1 MPGPSSRPV
10 HAVVD
15 PLESRVLLSVVPV
28 SSIVLSLDAPVVTPA
43 KKSDDQGENGDGSSG
58 KKPKKR
64 KGTPEITV
72 LLNRASLA
80 DNSASVDFG
89 RITVGDAAPVR
100 TFTIRNDGTG
110 PLSIGHLS
118 LPAGFTLLDAPASG
132 IDKGGSTTFT
142 VRMDAGAVAGRSGQI
157 SFTTNDA
164 DEGTFNF
171 TLRGSIVPPSAAEL
185 TLLVNGRGILADGTI
200 DFGSA
205 AVGATGPTRTLTIR
219 NDGGA
224 PLTVSRIRLPA
235 GFALA
240 HAPGAS
246 LAPGESGA
254 LTIRMTTAALGNPSG
269 YLTFRT
275 NDRDESRLALMLTG
289 RVTKDAPQQQP
300 PPTPAATGP
309 RVSVWIPRASRSAL
323 PVADG
328 RTDALRFR
336 TTSVGARA
344 PRLTLRVANEG
355 DATLNLGAVQL
366 PAGFVLVEPL
376 ASSLAPGASDEFTV
390 ALDTSVVATRNGQ
403 LTFTTS
409 DPGVP
414 VFNVAIA
421 GTVTPPPVTQPA
433 TDLSGSTLV
442 VNGTAGDDTIVV
454 SGKSSSVSVLINGKP
469 MTGSP
474 FSSVTKVVVNAG
486 DGNDHVD
493 LSRLFV
499 NATANGEFGR
509 DILIGTDG
517 DDVLNGGPGDD
528 TLDGRAGDDHLLG
541 GDGND
546 LLTGGL
552 GLDVFQGEAGN
563 DTLVATDGL
572 ADILLDSGAGR
583 DDVRRDRVDPNVV

>member
-1 MPGPSSRPV
+1 MPGLSYRPV
-10 HAVVD
+10 RVVAVD
-15 PLESRVLLSVVPV
+15 PLESRVLLSLTPAVTVDL
-28 SSIVLSLDAPVVTPA
+28 SIDTSVISPA
-43 KKSDDQGENGDGSSG
+43 KKSDDQGDSGNSG
-58 KKPKKR
+58 KKKGKKN
-64 KGTPEITV
+64 KGAPEVTV
-72 LLNRASLA
+72 LLNRTSLA

-100 TFTIRNDGTG
+100 TFTIRNDGRG

-132 IDKGGSTTFT
+132 IDKGDSTTFT
-142 VRMDAGAVAGRSGQI
+142 VRMDSGSVANRSGQI
-157 SFTTNDA
+157 SFSTNDA

-171 TLRGSIVPPSAAEL
+171 TLRGSIVPPPAAEL
-185 TLLVNGRGILADGTI
+185 TLLVNGRGISADGTI

-205 AVGATGPTRTLTIR
+205 GVGSTGPTRTLTIR

-224 PLTVSRIRLPA
+224 PLTVARIRLPE
-235 GFALA
+235 GYALV
-240 HAPGAS
+240 HVPGAS

-254 LTIRMTTAALGNPSG
+254 LTIRMTTAAVGNPSG

-275 NDRDESRLALMLTG
+275 NDRDESRVAITLKG
-289 RVTKDAPQQQP
+289 QVTRGGTQQP
-300 PPTPAATGP
+300 PPPPTTQAGP
-309 RVSVWIPRASRSAL
+309 RVSVWVPRGSRSAL

-328 RTDALRFR
+328 QTNALRFR
-336 TTSVGARA
+336 TTAVGGRA

-355 DATLNLGAVQL
+355 NATLNLGAVQL
-366 PAGFVLVEPL
+366 PAGFVLIEPL
-376 ASSLAPGASDEFTV
+376 ASSLAPGATDEFTV

-409 DPGVP
+409 DPGVG

-433 TDLSGSTLV
+433 TDLNGSTLV

-454 SGKSSSVSVLINGKP
+454 SGKSSSVSILINGKP

-486 DGNDHVD
+486 DGDDHVD

-528 TLDGRAGDDHLLG
+528 TLDGRGGDDHLLG

-552 GLDVFQGEAGN
+552 GLDAFQGEAGN
-563 DTLVATDGL
+563 DTLDATDGL
-572 ADILLDSGAGR
+572 ADVLLDSGAGK
-583 DDVRRDRVDPNVV
+583 DDVRRDRVDPSVL

>member
-1 MPGPSSRPV
+1 V
-10 HAVVD
+10 
-15 PLESRVLLSVVPV
+15 
-28 SSIVLSLDAPVVTPA
+28 
-43 KKSDDQGENGDGSSG
+43 
-58 KKPKKR
+58 
-64 KGTPEITV
+64 
-72 LLNRASLA
+72 
-80 DNSASVDFG
+80 
-89 RITVGDAAPVR
+89 TVGDAAPVR
-100 TFTIRNDGTG
+100 TFTIRNDGKG
-110 PLSIGHLS
+110 PLTIGHLS

-132 IDKGGSTTFT
+132 IDKGDGTTFT
-142 VRMDAGAVAGRSGQI
+142 VRMDSGSIAGRSGQI

-171 TLRGSIVPPSAAEL
+171 TLRGSIVPPPAAEL
-185 TLLVNGRGILADGTI
+185 TLLVNGRGVSADGTI

-205 AVGATGPTRTLTIR
+205 AVGSSGPTRTLTIR

-224 PLTVSRIRLPA
+224 PLTVARIRLPE
-235 GFALA
+235 GFALV
-240 HAPGAS
+240 HLPGAS

-254 LTIRMTTAALGNPSG
+254 LTIRMTSAAIGNPSG

-275 NDRDESRLALMLTG
+275 NDRDEARVAVTLTG
-289 RVTKDAPQQQP
+289 AVTRGGTQQQP
-300 PPTPAATGP
+300 PPPTTPSGP
-309 RVSVWIPRASRSAL
+309 RVSVWLPRASRSAL
-323 PVADG
+323 PIADG

-336 TTSVGARA
+336 TTTVGGKA

-355 DATLNLGAVQL
+355 DATLKLGAVQL
-366 PAGFVLVEPL
+366 PSGFVLVEPL
-376 ASSLAPGASDEFTV
+376 ASTLAPGASDEFTV

-403 LTFTTS
+403 LTFTTG

-421 GTVTPPPVTQPA
+421 GTVVPPPPPPPGSGM
-433 TDLSGSTLV
+433 SGSTLI

-454 SGKSSSVSVLINGKP
+454 SGKSASVSVLINGRP

-486 DGNDHVD
+486 DGNDQVD

-509 DILIGTDG
+509 DVLIGTPG

-546 LLTGGL
+546 LLTGGA
-552 GLDVFQGEAGN
+552 GVDVFQGEAGN
-563 DTLVATDGL
+563 DTLVATDGI
-572 ADILLDSGAGR
+572 ADVLLDSGAGR
-583 DDVRRDRVDPNVV
+583 DDVRRDRVDPSVV